1 MGSGRLVGG
10 RFNLIVS
17 LRHNASAAR
26 LNEWQASFGRASE
39 LLFDATDGQHQFRD
53 IYVCNNSSG
62 GRNADV
68 WLLDEDG
75 RSFSSVNAL
84 GSETAHMTLYGDE
97 RFKPFV
103 VIHEFGHYG
112 YGVYDEYEGTGGP
125 AECIGGTTSDA
136 CIMESS
142 WADGD
147 RFGNSATGGAL
158 VVGRVSEFCVAG
170 NHDPDGDTYQDG
182 NNGESCWETMVGTF
196 PALVAPA
203 GTPTAAAPGG
213 AGAINWIILAAE
225 QRFVLV
231 IDRSGSMAGNKL
243 TEAQFGADWWA
254 DSARIDDRLGVVSF
268 ADVASTD
275 FGLTPITSDAD
286 RTAAQGAIA
295 GLAAGGDT
303 SIGGGLREA
312 LNNIV
317 GAGTR
322 AATQVIVLLTDG
334 EHNSGEDPSTV
345 LPDLVD
351 NGVRVYTVGIGPSV
365 NTSLLQSIAT
375 TTGGTFYRI
384 DPALSVSDQ
393 EFRIRTVLQEIS
405 GIARNNGGVVTTQ
418 PEAVPEGGQLNLT
431 VLVESGSEL
440 ATFGVTWRD
449 QQNALFLE
457 LVSPDGEVIAVDAFP
472 GNVRQILGPFPYMA
486 FQVENPVPG
495 EWQVAILSRGPTA
508 DCQFFV
514 FSQNPHI
521 DGALFAPQQTY
532 NPGDVVPLFLQV
544 YFNQPITGINV
555 SGVALLPGGGTAPLR
570 FDDTGDATFGDK
582 VERDGLYSALFD
594 ETFGQPGTYTFV
606 VDVESDEASVAYPD
620 HGELL
625 LPDESFVLDPI
636 PAFRRR
642 LTMALVIGEEP
653 IEGGGDERGGGGE
666 RPVNAAR
673 SQY

>member
-1 MGSGRLVGG
+1 MGIGRLVGG

-26 LNEWQASFGRASE
+26 LNEWQASFARASE

-62 GRNADV
+62 GRNADA
-68 WLLDEDG
+68 WLLDPDG
-75 RSFSSVNAL
+75 RSFSNVRGL

-103 VIHEFGHYG
+103 VVHEFGHYA
-112 YGVYDEYEGTGGP
+112 YGVRDEYEGPAGP

-147 RFGNSATGGAL
+147 RFGNNATGGAL

-170 NHDPDGDTYQDG
+170 NHDPDGDTYQDAS
-182 NNGESCWETMVGTF
+182 NGESCWETMAKTF

-203 GTPTAAAPGG
+203 GTPTGAAPGG
-213 AGAINWIILAAE
+213 AAAINWIILAAE

-231 IDRSGSMAGNKL
+231 LDRSGSMAGNKL

-254 DSARIDDRLGVVSF
+254 DNARIDDRLGVVSY
-268 ADVASTD
+268 ADSATTD
-275 FGLTPITSDAD
+275 FALTAILSDAD
-286 RTAAQGAIA
+286 RTAAQAEIS
-295 GLAAGGDT
+295 GLTAAGNT

-312 LNNIV
+312 LNGIL
-317 GAGTR
+317 GAGPR

-334 EHNSGEDPSTV
+334 LHNSGEDPATV
-345 LPDLVD
+345 LPDLVE
-351 NGVRVYTVGIGPSV
+351 NGVRVYTLAIGPSV
-365 NTSLLQSIAT
+365 NTTLLQSIAT

-384 DPALSVSDQ
+384 SPTLSVADQ
-393 EFRIRTVLQEIS
+393 EKRIRTVLIEIS
-405 GIARNNGGVVTTQ
+405 GIARDNGGVVTTQ
-418 PEAVPEGGQLNLT
+418 PESVPEGGRLERTILI
-431 VLVESGSEL
+431 ESGSEL
-440 ATFGVTWRD
+440 ATFGVTWSD
-449 QQNALFLE
+449 LHQEGALVLE
-457 LVSPDGEVIAVDAFP
+457 LVAPDGEVIAVDAFP
-472 GNVRQILGPFPYMA
+472 GNVRQIQGGLPYMA

-495 EWQVAILSRGPTA
+495 IWQVAILSRGTA
-508 DCQFFV
+508 SDCQLFV

-521 DGALFAPQQTY
+521 DTALYAPQQPY

-544 YFNQPITGINV
+544 YFDQPITDISV
-555 SGVALLPGGGTAPLR
+555 SGVARLPDGSTVPLR
-570 FDDTGDATFGDK
+570 FDDSGDSTFGD
-582 VERDGLYSALFD
+582 VVPRDGLYSALFD
-594 ETFGQPGTYTFV
+594 ETHGDPGTYTFT
-606 VDVESDEASVAYPD
+606 VDVESDGVSATYPE
-620 HGELL
+620 HGERL
-625 LPDESFVLDPI
+625 LPGESFVLDPI

-653 IEGGGDERGGGGE
+653 VEEGGDG
-666 RPVNAAR
+666 
-673 SQY
+673 